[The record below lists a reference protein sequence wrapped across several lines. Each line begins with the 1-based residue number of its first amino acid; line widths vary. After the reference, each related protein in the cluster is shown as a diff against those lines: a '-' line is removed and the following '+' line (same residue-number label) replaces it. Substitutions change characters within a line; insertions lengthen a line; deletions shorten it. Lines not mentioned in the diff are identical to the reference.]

1 MLGKLDKR
9 LPHITDENAKK
20 VEVVMAKHGLC
31 DAAFQQII
39 LLCQSISPALGDVLK
54 QIRGMHS
61 SFLTELQV
69 TSNAFIRSLEEKQ
82 QYCDTTRQDIIN
94 IENECK
100 QLMEATEL
108 LDQVPTDCH

>member
-1 MLGKLDKR
+1 LEKR
-9 LPHITDENAKK
+9 LPHITNENARK

-54 QIRGMHS
+54 QVRGIHS

-69 TSNAFIRSLEEKQ
+69 TSNAFLK
-82 QYCDTTRQDIIN
+82 N
-94 IENECK
+94 IEEQQQICNSTQRDIENVESECK
-100 QLMEATEL
+100 QLMEATAL
-108 LDQVPTDCH
+108 LDRVSRAVSCS